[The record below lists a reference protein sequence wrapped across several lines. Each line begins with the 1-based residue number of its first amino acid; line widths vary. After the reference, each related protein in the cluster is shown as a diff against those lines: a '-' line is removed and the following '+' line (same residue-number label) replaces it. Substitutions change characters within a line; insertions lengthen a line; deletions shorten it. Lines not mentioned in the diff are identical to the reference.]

1 MTRGTSHMAHLTFF
15 SLFSPLNRYN
25 NIQHMQYIQAFWIC
39 RRLTHLNFLIDGH
52 AIELKKMVLFCSR
65 SLQPFLCRY
74 SLTST
79 KTGWEDVV
87 IFVIQT
93 LWQDCDFQAHAGV
106 TNFNSS
112 HRFHQHASPIPV
124 PVPVPVLYHTKSHRL
139 WSGTWYLVVPL
150 EATVPTG

>member
-1 MTRGTSHMAHLTFF
+1 
-15 SLFSPLNRYN
+15 
-25 NIQHMQYIQAFWIC
+25 MQYIQAFWIC

-112 HRFHQHASPIPV
+112 HRFHQHAPPLPV
-124 PVPVPVLYHTKSHRL
+124 PVHVYCITPSLTAY
-139 WSGTWYLVVPL
+139 GTVGYLVVPL
-150 EATVPTG
+150 EATLRYREHAS